1 MFKSF
6 IREELHVMKKMIEG
20 LKDQKPTSK
29 YSVVT
34 EFLKEELIHLRNEN
48 LTKNQII
55 KTMTK
60 NKYLPS
66 ALSTQSSSSTK
77 EPYNTCVEMIYDST
91 IDLTENKSK
100 LSGLQ
105 TRDDSLQA
113 IANNSNNKKLNDSKT
128 TPHKDPSNNSK
139 SMHVPRKNTFIVGD
153 SILKHVEGWHLNKI
167 MKSNVSVRS
176 IPGTSWH
183 KDV

>member
-1 MFKSF
+1 
-6 IREELHVMKKMIEG
+6 MKKMIEG
-20 LKDQKPTSK
+20 LKVEKAIPK

-34 EFLKEELIHLRNEN
+34 ESLKEELIYLRNEN
-48 LTKNQII
+48 LNKTQII
-55 KTMTK
+55 KTITK

-77 EPYNTCVEMIYDST
+77 ESYNTRVEMIYDST

-100 LSGLQ
+100 PSGLQ

-113 IANNSNNKKLNDSKT
+113 IANNSNNKKLDDNKT
-128 TPHKDPSNNSK
+128 APHKDPSKNSK
-139 SMHVPRKNTFIVGD
+139 SMYVPRKNTLIVGN

-167 MKSNVSVRS
+167 MKSNVSVRY
-176 IPGTSWH
+176 IPGTSTNGMVH
-183 KDV
+183 HVKDV